1 MIVRGGCG
9 TGTVTVAS
17 GVPSV
22 FTGTVGVVCA
32 SVVDGV
38 DSVVAG
44 GLSSVVAGSVVVA
57 SVSVGAVSV
66 RAGTVG
72 VVLVASVPI
81 AWPEPPPHAARSAD
95 SVNAAAPASAFQ
107 ISGRVL
113 LRREPKPS
121 RTRAASSRRD
131 EAASR
136 PRRSRAA
143 RARSE
148 QPERS
153 GDVGEDVA
161 PGQRVPSLEVDAA
174 VHLDHDVAAVV
185 REQVDPDEVSRRRLA
200 AAASAVRA
208 RARRNDRRARGAAEA
223 EVRAPFVRRGDA
235 GLRADDTI
243 PGDEHA
249 EVVADGERTSDCTS
263 APWRRNQGRP
273 AIPLDREPKR
283 PA

>member
-1 MIVRGGCG
+1 MGSVTVIVRGGCG

-57 SVSVGAVSV
+57 SVSVGPVSV
-66 RAGTVG
+66 TAGTVG

-107 ISGRVL
+107 ISGRML

-121 RTRAASSRRD
+121 RTRAASSRWD
-131 EAASR
+131 EA
-136 PRRSRAA
+136 
-143 RARSE
+143 
-148 QPERS
+148 
-153 GDVGEDVA
+153 GV
-161 PGQRVPSLEVDAA
+161 
-174 VHLDHDVAAVV
+174 
-185 REQVDPDEVSRRRLA
+185 
-200 AAASAVRA
+200 
-208 RARRNDRRARGAAEA
+208 
-223 EVRAPFVRRGDA
+223 
-235 GLRADDTI
+235 
-243 PGDEHA
+243 
-249 EVVADGERTSDCTS
+249 
-263 APWRRNQGRP
+263 
-273 AIPLDREPKR
+273 
-283 PA
+283 